1 MKYASSLIIAATL
14 LSSCVQ
20 PPPPP
25 PPAPVPAY
33 CPPVKKT
40 TTSTTTKTTAPAPAP
55 APPAP
60 AGRTVDGRL
69 IRDTPPEALE
79 PAKTLRVEKDF

>member
-14 LSSCVQ
+14 LSSCVEPL

-25 PPAPVPAY
+25 PTTAY
-33 CPPVKKT
+33 CPPTKKKT
-40 TTSTTTKTTAPAPAP
+40 TTAKTTVATPAPAQQP
-55 APPAP
+55 AER
-60 AGRTVDGRL
+60 GRTVDGRF
-69 IRDTPPEALE
+69 IRDTPPESLE